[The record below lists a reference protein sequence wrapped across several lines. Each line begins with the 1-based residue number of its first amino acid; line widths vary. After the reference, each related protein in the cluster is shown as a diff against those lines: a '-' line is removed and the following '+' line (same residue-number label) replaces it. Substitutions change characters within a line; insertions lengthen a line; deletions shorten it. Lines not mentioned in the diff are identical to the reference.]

1 MRLAFLG
8 LGIMGSAMARNC
20 LKAGHDVTV
29 YNRTAAK
36 CEPLRESGA
45 ALAATPAQAAADKEA
60 VLLCVED
67 TPDVAEVLF
76 GARGAIHGLP
86 ASANDPRVLVIDHS
100 TISAEATAR
109 FAERL
114 ERERGVDYLDAPV
127 SGGDVGARAGTLS
140 IMVGGRAE
148 AYARAV
154 PLLRAMGQ
162 VITHIGTR
170 HGDGQRAKTINQLV
184 VAINCLATS
193 EAMRLG
199 EGLGLDMDK
208 VLAAI
213 GQGAAGSWSLANLGP
228 RWLRRDFEPGFR
240 LRHLLKDARFFEEAI
255 GALGGE
261 AAATFPGAR
270 LALDL
275 VRRSVEAGNGELNIN
290 AMEKI
295 FLKGS

>member
-1 MRLAFLG
+1 
-8 LGIMGSAMARNC
+8 MGSAMAHNC
-20 LKAGHDVTV
+20 LKAGHEVTV

-36 CEPLRESGA
+36 CEPLRAAGA
-45 ALAATPAQAAADKEA
+45 VPAATAAEAASGREA
-60 VLLCVED
+60 VLLCVAD

-76 GARGAIHGLP
+76 GPSGVIHALP
-86 ASANDPRVLVIDHS
+86 ERASDPRVLVIDHS

-127 SGGDVGARAGTLS
+127 SGGDAGARDGTLS

-148 AYARAV
+148 AFARAV
-154 PLLRAMGQ
+154 PLLQAMGK
-162 VITHIGTR
+162 VITHIGPR
-170 HGDGQRAKTINQLV
+170 HGDGQRAKMINQLV
-184 VAINCLATS
+184 VAINCLATT

-199 EGLGLDMDK
+199 EALGLDMDK

-213 GQGAAGSWSLANLGP
+213 GSGAAGSWSLSNLGP
-228 RWLRRDFEPGFR
+228 RWLRREFQPGFR
-240 LRHLLKDARFFEEAI
+240 LRHLLKDARLFDEAI
-255 GALGGE
+255 GALG
-261 AAATFPGAR
+261 AQTAATYPGAR

-275 VRRSVEAGNGELNIN
+275 LRRSVEAGNGDLNIN

-295 FLKGS
+295 FLKAPR